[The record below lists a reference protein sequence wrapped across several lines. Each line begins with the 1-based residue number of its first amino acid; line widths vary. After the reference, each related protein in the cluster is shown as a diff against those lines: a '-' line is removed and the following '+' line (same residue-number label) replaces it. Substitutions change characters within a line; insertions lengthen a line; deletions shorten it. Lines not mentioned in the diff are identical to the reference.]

1 MDDAVEWLRDRPF
14 YEGQIAEHRR
24 LPAREPVFRDID
36 LAPRMAD
43 ALSKDGIDRLYRHQ
57 ADAIAAVRDGDDV
70 VLATETA
77 SGKSLAYTVPA
88 FEAAMDHGGRT
99 LYLGPQNA
107 LIADQEESLSELA
120 RGLGFGSR
128 VSVDS
133 YTGRLSRSE
142 KRAVRDR
149 EPTVLLSNPDMLHYA
164 LLPHAGR
171 LWEWFFGSL
180 EYVVIDEVHS
190 YRGVFGS
197 QVALTLR
204 RLARTCERFGSSPQF
219 VCCSATINNPVE
231 HVATV
236 TGRDPD
242 GITLVDEDASGRG
255 PRDWVLWNPP
265 EYDGDW
271 AERGSGRRRSSH
283 TETKRLFCDLVTAG
297 AQTLAFTRARQTA
310 EQYATDSASDLRER
324 GERDLAG
331 RVGAYQAALPDDRRR
346 EIEADLHAGDLRGVW
361 STSALELG
369 VDVGGLD
376 AVLLDGYPG
385 TRMSAHQRAGRAGRG
400 DDPALV
406 VMVGGEDQL
415 DQYLMTHPADFFEA
429 PPEDAICD
437 PENEQLLPR
446 HVACAADEHWLSPVD
461 ERLFGES
468 FPRVVGALT
477 DDGTLDRRETAQGLR
492 WVHAGSASPQQSVS
506 LRTATERE
514 ISLIDKSSGETI
526 ATLGFADALR
536 DAHPGAIYHQQ
547 GRTYEVVDLD
557 LNRDVAE
564 LRQSWADYYTRVLS
578 EKDIVVNADRT
589 ERDLSAR
596 PDVPVRFADVTV
608 TEQITGFVRK
618 DAATGDSLG
627 ESALDL
633 PETTLRTKG
642 LYFPVPED
650 VEAEMRASG
659 GSAATDGGS
668 EADASADR
676 DAASGGEHAFNG
688 GIHAA
693 EHGLISLFPFHLLC
707 DRADVGG
714 ISTPYHAHTDG
725 PAVFVYDGYPGGVG
739 LTRRGHERIEELM
752 ERTARLIA
760 DCDCE
765 DGCPAC
771 VQSPHCGN
779 ANEPLAKV
787 PAVRLLESLTGIDGP
802 A

>member
-437 PENEQLLPR
+437 PENDQLLPR